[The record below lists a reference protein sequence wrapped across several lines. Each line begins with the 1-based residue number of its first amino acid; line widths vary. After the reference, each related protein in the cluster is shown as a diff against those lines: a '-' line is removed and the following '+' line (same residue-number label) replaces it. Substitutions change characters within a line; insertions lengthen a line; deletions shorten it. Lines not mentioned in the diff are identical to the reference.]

1 MHYGHNNMETKIN
14 YFIGQKCVIRCDRS
28 GVFYGT
34 VTAVDGQ
41 TVTATECRH
50 VWKFTDC
57 YNTIDLAIKGP
68 GKGSRITKPLAE
80 ITFLDAIELLPV
92 SDMAQTNFDAVPEWS
107 YARS

>member
-1 MHYGHNNMETKIN
+1 METTIN

-41 TVTATECRH
+41 TVTAKDCRH
-50 VWKFTDC
+50 VWKYTDC
-57 YNTIDLAIKGP
+57 YNTIDLAINGP
-68 GKGSRITKPLAE
+68 GASSQITKPISE
-80 ITFLDAIELLPV
+80 VTFLDAIEILPA
-92 SDMAQTNFDAVPEWS
+92 SDLAQSRFDSSPEWS